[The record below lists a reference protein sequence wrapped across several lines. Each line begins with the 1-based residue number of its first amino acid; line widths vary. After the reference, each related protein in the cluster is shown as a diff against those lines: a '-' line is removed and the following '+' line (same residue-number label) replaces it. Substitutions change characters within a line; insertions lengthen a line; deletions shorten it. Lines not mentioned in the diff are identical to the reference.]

1 VTPSSSPRFDF
12 RDLAPGVEVG
22 TASDRYAGW
31 LGQIYTPGK
40 YEGKI
45 SARKRRLGGKTFK
58 EKVLPV
64 ESLREY
70 FRHFP
75 VLEIDYT
82 FYRLLLDPSGN
93 PTDTFRVLQSYARHL
108 EPGDRIVVKV
118 PQIVTARRFFRGG
131 AFVPNADYLDPEIF
145 TKQFYEPALS
155 LLGDS
160 LVGLIFEQEYQKAK
174 ERQEPEVL
182 AEELGSFFG
191 AIPRDH
197 RYHLELRTEKYLS
210 PSLFQVLEESGVGQ
224 VLSHWTWLPS
234 LREQYRRSGGRFFNS
249 GRHRLIRLLTP
260 RHVRYEEAYAAAFP
274 FDKLQEELISPGMI
288 EDTVSIIGETAE
300 REGRVTVIVNNRAA
314 GNAPLLAQMIADRFM
329 TPPDGTGPPPP

>member
-1 VTPSSSPRFDF
+1 VRPESSPEFDF
-12 RDLAPGVEVG
+12 RNLAPGIELG

-45 SARKRRLGGKTFK
+45 SGRKRRLGGKVFE

-64 ESLREY
+64 ESVREY

-75 VLEIDYT
+75 VLEIDFT

-93 PTDTFRVLQSYARHL
+93 PTDNFRVLQSYVRHL
-108 EPGDRIVVKV
+108 ERGDRVVLKV
-118 PQIVTARRFFRGG
+118 PQVVFARRLFRGG
-131 AFVPNADYLDPEIF
+131 AFVPNTDYLDPEIF
-145 TKQFYEPALS
+145 RVHFYEPALS

-160 LVGLIFEQEYQKAK
+160 LTGLIFEQEYQKAK
-174 ERQEPEVL
+174 ERQDPEVL
-182 AEELGSFFG
+182 AGELRGFFG
-191 AIPRDH
+191 TIPRDH

-210 PSLFQVLEESGVGQ
+210 TALFQVLEEFGVGQ

-234 LREQYRRSGGRFFNS
+234 LKEQYRRSGGRFFNS
-249 GRHRLIRLLTP
+249 DRHRLIRLLTP
-260 RHVRYEEAYAAAFP
+260 RHVRYEEAYAAAYP
-274 FDKLQEELISPGMI
+274 FDSFQEKMISPGMI
-288 EDTVSIIGETAE
+288 EDTVSITRDVLD

-314 GNAPLLAQMIADRFM
+314 GNAPLLARTIVDRFSL
-329 TPPDGTGPPPP
+329 PPDGTRGSS

>member
-1 VTPSSSPRFDF
+1 
-12 RDLAPGVEVG
+12 VG

-45 SARKRRLGGKTFK
+45 SARKRRLGGKTFE

-108 EPGDRIVVKV
+108 EAGDRFVLKV
-118 PQIVTARRFFRGG
+118 PQVVTARRFFRGG
-131 AFVPNADYLDPEIF
+131 AFVPNTDYLDQEIF
-145 TKQFYEPALS
+145 AKQFYEPALS

-174 ERQEPEVL
+174 ERQEAEVL
-182 AEELGSFFG
+182 AGELGDFFG

-234 LREQYRRSGGRFFNS
+234 LKEQYKRSGGRFFNS

-274 FDKLQEELISPGMI
+274 FDRLREELISPGMI
-288 EDTVSIIGETAE
+288 EDTISIIGETVE
-300 REGRVTVIVNNRAA
+300 GEGRVTVIVNNRAA
-314 GNAPLLAQMIADRFM
+314 GNAPLLAQMIADRFNL
-329 TPPDGTGPPPP
+329 PPDGIGPPPP

>member
-1 VTPSSSPRFDF
+1 VKPESSPGFDF
-12 RDLAPGVEVG
+12 RNLAPGIKLG

-40 YEGKI
+40 YEGKV
-45 SARKRRLGGKTFK
+45 SARKRRLGGKTFE

-64 ESLREY
+64 ASVREY

-75 VLEIDYT
+75 VLEIDFT
-82 FYRLLLDPSGN
+82 FYRLLLDPSGS

-108 EPGDRIVVKV
+108 EPGDRIVLKV
-118 PQIVTARRFFRGG
+118 PQVVTARRFFRGG
-131 AFVPNADYLDPEIF
+131 SFVPNADYLDPAIF
-145 TKQFYEPALS
+145 TKQFYEPVLS

-160 LVGLIFEQEYQKAK
+160 LTGLIFEQEYQKAK
-174 ERQEPEVL
+174 ERQDPEAL
-182 AEELGSFFG
+182 AGGLRNFFG

-210 PSLFQVLEESGVGQ
+210 TALFQVLEEFGVDQ

-234 LREQYRRSGGRFFNS
+234 LKEQYRRSGKRFFNS

-260 RHVRYEEAYAAAFP
+260 RHQRYEEAYAAAFP
-274 FDKLQEELISPGMI
+274 FDQLQEGMISPGMI
-288 EDTVSIIGETAE
+288 EDTVSIMRNVAE

-314 GNAPLLAQMIADRFM
+314 GNAPLLAQMIADRFRL
-329 TPPDGTGPPPP
+329 PPDGTGPPLP

>member
-1 VTPSSSPRFDF
+1 VRPESSPGFDF
-12 RDLAPGVEVG
+12 RNLAPGIELG

-45 SARKRRLGGKTFK
+45 SGRKRRLGGKVFE

-64 ESLREY
+64 ESVSEY

-75 VLEIDYT
+75 VLEIDFT

-93 PTDTFRVLQSYARHL
+93 PTDNFRVLQSYARHL
-108 EPGDRIVVKV
+108 EPGDRIVLKV
-118 PQIVTARRFFRGG
+118 PQVVFARRLFRGG

-145 TKQFYEPALS
+145 RSHFYEPALS

-160 LVGLIFEQEYQKAK
+160 LAGLIFEQEYQRAK
-174 ERQEPEVL
+174 ERQDPEVL
-182 AEELGSFFG
+182 AGELRDFFG

-210 PSLFQVLEESGVGQ
+210 PALFQVLEEFGVDQ

-234 LREQYRRSGGRFFNS
+234 LKEQYRRSGERFFNS

-260 RHVRYEEAYAAAFP
+260 RHVKYEEAYAAAFP
-274 FDKLQEELISPGMI
+274 FDMFQEGMISPGMI
-288 EDTVSIIGETAE
+288 EDTVSIMRNVVK

-314 GNAPLLAQMIADRFM
+314 GNAPLLAQMIADRLM
-329 TPPDGTGPPPP
+329 APPDGKQTSS